1 MKVYEHRRSKG
12 NMTSRRIGRSRI
24 SNLWKMKCELILTLV
39 AIVIFASGQS
49 RTEARSKPAPGT
61 HGTHR
66 LSGALH
72 GGRQPIDGS
81 TVTLWA
87 VGATGYGSAR
97 TSINSTTSDAAGS
110 WSMTVS
116 CPTGSTQVYL
126 TATGGDAG
134 AGVNNAAIALMY
146 VLGPCGSLPSFVNI
160 GEISTVASVWV
171 MAQFMDSTGFNI
183 GAPSS
188 NATGLKNAA
197 ATVGNLSDPSTGRAA
212 AFLSSGSNSAQVLN
226 TLADIVARC
235 VNSANAT
242 SLQCTELMC
251 DATPGLTFNGSSCS
265 GTPTPIDTLGAAHL
279 ISLNP
284 HNNVSDLFTLAVH
297 NSPFTPSL
305 SGAPD
310 GWEIAL
316 NYAPAGAAF
325 NGPNALALDAS
336 GNVFVVNFN
345 GLNGGHIGS
354 VSKLTA
360 SSAFTAGSNF
370 TAAGAA
376 FNQAQALALD
386 TAGNVWV
393 ANCGTTCSGSGN
405 TGSVS
410 ELTASSSYGAGANF
424 AAAGAS
430 FNSPIGIALDTSS
443 NVWVVNNAGTGNSG
457 SVSELTAASSYLTG
471 LNFAAAGAAFSSP
484 SSIALDRSA
493 NVWVTNSASVGE
505 LTAGSSYMTGAN
517 FAPSGAAL
525 NSPGGITLDAS
536 SNVWLANF
544 TGSTNLGSVS
554 ELTASS
560 SYATGLNF
568 AATGA
573 VFNQSNSVVIDASGN
588 AWVANSGG
596 SSNGNSGSVSELTA
610 VSSYATGFN
619 FSPTGAGLN
628 APFSIALDASGNIWV
643 VNNGA
648 PFSVTEML
656 GLAKPV
662 VTPIQSCLSF
672 EVAHP
677 GQACLP

>member
-1 MKVYEHRRSKG
+1 
-12 NMTSRRIGRSRI
+12 MTSRRVGRSRI
-24 SNLWKMKCELILTLV
+24 SDSWEMKRRLISILL
-39 AIVIFASGQS
+39 AIVIFAAGQS
-49 RTEARSKPAPGT
+49 RIEARSKPTPGK
-61 HGTHR
+61 HGSHR
-66 LSGALH
+66 VSGVLH
-72 GGRQPIDGS
+72 GGRQPVDAS

-87 VGATGYGSAR
+87 VGTTGYGSAR
-97 TSINSTTSDAAGS
+97 TSINSTVSDAAGN
-110 WSMTVS
+110 WNMTIT

-126 TATGGDAG
+126 TAQGGDAG
-134 AGVNNAAIALMY
+134 AGVNNTALALMY

-160 GEISTVASVWV
+160 GEVSTVASAWA

-183 GAPSS
+183 GAPST

-197 ATVGNLSDPSTGRAA
+197 ATVNNLADLVSGRAA
-212 AFLSSGSNSAQVLN
+212 TFLSSGHNSPQVLN
-226 TLADIVARC
+226 TLADIIARC

-251 DATPGLTFNGSSCS
+251 DATLGLTFNGVSCS
-265 GTPTPIDTLGAAHL
+265 GTPTPTDTLGAAHL
-279 ISLNP
+279 ISVNP

-305 SGAPD
+305 SAAPD

-336 GNVFVVNFN
+336 GNVFVANFN
-345 GLNGGHIGS
+345 GFNGGNIGT
-354 VSKLTA
+354 VSELKA

-376 FNQAQALALD
+376 FNQPQALALD
-386 TAGNVWV
+386 TAGNIWV
-393 ANCGTTCSGSGN
+393 ADCGTRCSGSGN
-405 TGSVS
+405 SGSVS
-410 ELTASSSYGAGANF
+410 ELTASSSYGTGANF

-443 NVWVVNNAGTGNSG
+443 NVWVANFAGTSNTG

-471 LNFAAAGAAFSSP
+471 LNFAAAGAAFNSP
-484 SSIALDRSA
+484 GSIALDRSA
-493 NVWVTNSASVGE
+493 NVWVANAATVGE
-505 LTAGSSYMTGAN
+505 LTAGSSYTTGAN

-544 TGSTNLGSVS
+544 SGSSNLGSVS

-560 SYATGLNF
+560 SYATGVNF
-568 AATGA
+568 AAAGA
-573 VFNQSNSVVIDASGN
+573 AFNQSNSVVLDASGN

-596 SSNGNSGSVSELTA
+596 SSNGNTGSVSELTA
-610 VSSYATGFN
+610 GSSYATGFN
-619 FSPTGAGLN
+619 FSPTGAAFS
-628 APFSIALDASGNIWV
+628 APFSITLDASGNVWV

-672 EVAHP
+672 EAAHP

>member
-1 MKVYEHRRSKG
+1 
-12 NMTSRRIGRSRI
+12 
-24 SNLWKMKCELILTLV
+24 MKCELILILL
-39 AIVIFASGQS
+39 ALVIFASGQT
-49 RTEARSKPAPGT
+49 RIEARSKPGPGKHTT
-61 HGTHR
+61 HKV
-66 LSGALH
+66 SGKLH
-72 GGRQPIDGS
+72 GGRQPVDAS

-87 VGATGYGSAR
+87 VGTTGYGSAR
-97 TSINSTTSDAAGS
+97 TSINSTVSDASGN
-110 WSMTVS
+110 WNMTVT
-116 CPTGSTQVYL
+116 CPTGSTQVYV
-126 TATGGDAG
+126 TAQGGDAG
-134 AGVNNAAIALMY
+134 AGVNNTALALMY

-160 GEISTVASVWV
+160 GEVSTVASAWA
-171 MAQFMDSTGFNI
+171 MAQFMDSTGLNI
-183 GAPSS
+183 GAPST

-197 ATVGNLSDPSTGRAA
+197 ATVNNLADLVSGRAA
-212 AFLSSGSNSAQVLN
+212 AFMSSGHNSPQVLN
-226 TLADIVARC
+226 TLADILARC

-265 GTPTPIDTLGAAHL
+265 GTPTPTDTLGAAHL

-284 HNNVSDLFTLAVH
+284 DNNVSDLFTLAVH

-305 SGAPD
+305 SAAPD

-316 NYAPAGAAF
+316 NYAPAGAVF

-336 GNVFVVNFN
+336 GNVFVINFN
-345 GLNGGHIGS
+345 GFNGGNIGT
-354 VSKLTA
+354 VSELTA

-376 FNQAQALALD
+376 FNQPQALALD

-410 ELTASSSYGAGANF
+410 ELTASSSYGTGANF

-443 NVWVVNNAGTGNSG
+443 NVWVANNSGASNTG

-471 LNFAAAGAAFSSP
+471 LNFAAAGAAFSNP
-484 SSIALDRSA
+484 TSIALDRSA
-493 NVWVTNSASVGE
+493 NVWVSNSASVGE
-505 LTAGSSYMTGAN
+505 LTAGSSYATGAN
-517 FAPSGAAL
+517 FAPAGAAL
-525 NSPGGITLDAS
+525 SSPGGITLDAS

-544 TGSTNLGSVS
+544 SGSSNLGSVS
-554 ELTASS
+554 ELTAGS

-568 AATGA
+568 AAAGA
-573 VFNQSNSVVIDASGN
+573 VFNQSNSVVIDASAN

-596 SSNGNSGSVSELTA
+596 SSSISELTA
-610 VSSYATGFN
+610 GSSYATGFN

-628 APFSIALDASGNIWV
+628 APFSIALDASGNVWV

-662 VTPIQSCLSF
+662 VTPIQSCLIF
-672 EVAHP
+672 EAAHP